1 MNHSPIFYA
10 FILFASAMLGA
21 LIYLLT
27 HRQTSKGIKLL
38 LSFSAA
44 YLLALTMLHLIPEV
58 YAADVPNVGWFVIA
72 GFLLQ
77 VILDFFSHGVEH
89 GHAHT
94 HDHKHTGTKFLFT
107 VMASLWIHAF
117 IEGMPFGGVIE
128 HVHAHGHDH
137 EHAHHVH
144 DHRDSLL
151 LGIGLHKI
159 TETLVFTALLM
170 STGMSKVRGLFWVV
184 LFALVAP
191 LGAFAHYW
199 MGLSGA
205 VNLAIA
211 TPMVIGVL
219 VGILLHV
226 STTILF
232 ESEEGHKFNIY
243 KFGSILLGI
252 ASAALA
258 AC

>member
-10 FILFASAMLGA
+10 SVLFGSALLGA
-21 LIYLLT
+21 GIYLMT
-27 HRQTSKGIKLL
+27 HRQTSKAIKLL

-58 YAADVPNVGWFVIA
+58 FSADIPHAGWFIIG

-94 HDHKHTGTKFLFT
+94 HDHQHVGTKFLFT

-117 IEGMPFGGVIE
+117 IEGMPFGGVIA
-128 HVHAHGHDH
+128 HVHDHHGHDH
-137 EHAHHVH
+137 AHSHAGH

-151 LGIGLHKI
+151 IGIGLHKI

-170 STGMSKVRGLFWVV
+170 STGMSKMRGLFWVV
-184 LFALVAP
+184 VFALVAP

-199 MGLSGA
+199 LGLSGA
-205 VNLAIA
+205 VNLAKL

-232 ESEEGHKFNIY
+232 ESEEGHHFNIY

-252 ASAALA
+252 AAASLI
-258 AC
+258 

>member
-1 MNHSPIFYA
+1 MEHSPIFYA
-10 FILFASAMLGA
+10 AVLFGSAMLGA
-21 LIYLLT
+21 AIYLLT
-27 HRQTSKGIKLL
+27 HKQTSKGIKLL

-58 YAADVPNVGWFVIA
+58 FYSDIAHPGWFIIG

-89 GHAHT
+89 GHAHA
-94 HDHKHTGTKFLFT
+94 HHNHQHGGTKFLFM

-128 HVHAHGHDH
+128 HVHHHGHDH
-137 EHAHHVH
+137 SHAHAGH

-151 LGIGLHKI
+151 VGISLHKI

-170 STGMSKVRGLFWVV
+170 SSGLSKWKGLLWVV
-184 LFALVAP
+184 LFAAIAP

-199 MGLSGA
+199 MGESGV
-205 VNLAIA
+205 VNLAKM

-219 VGILLHV
+219 IGILLHV
-226 STTILF
+226 STMILF
-232 ESEEGHKFNIY
+232 ESEEGHSFNIY

-252 ASAALA
+252 AMAALIA
-258 AC
+258 